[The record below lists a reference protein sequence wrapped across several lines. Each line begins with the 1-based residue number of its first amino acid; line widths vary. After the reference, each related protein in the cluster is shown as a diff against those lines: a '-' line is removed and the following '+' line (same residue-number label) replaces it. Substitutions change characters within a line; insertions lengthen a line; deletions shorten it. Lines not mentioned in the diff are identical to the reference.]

1 MPKIPIVDPDRIPET
16 IVAGPF
22 NCTITHSI
30 ATLTFTHL
38 RPNVVD
44 LMATV
49 AEIKPEAVVRA
60 RLVMPLE
67 SLYELRNSLDHIIQG
82 AKAERATHI
91 SLVGH

>member
-38 RPNVVD
+38 RPNVID

-67 SLYELRNSLDHIIQG
+67 SLQELRNSLDHIIEG
-82 AKAERATHI
+82 AKAERAARI